1 MSRGLGRVLY
11 LPNEPGDFVQR
22 GPRRAL
28 SGLLEAGL
36 IEGARV
42 VSLLRRVQAGDGP
55 AERERLRAIVREFKP
70 TIILLD
76 KPAGTG
82 LRSDDIQAWRSGA
95 DFKFVVADMDPYH
108 WYFKH
113 LPADGRA
120 LARYAD
126 IVFVPGSS
134 LFVRNYRRAG
144 AKDVRWNPHTYD
156 PGSFGHLEITNDTVA
171 KDVVMIG
178 SLIGSRF
185 GRLRRLPGAVD
196 RGRLAAELKH
206 SFGSSFALFGSGWT
220 EEIGSGSIP
229 FHDQERT
236 IRSAWVTANWDHF
249 PKESHYFSDRLPISL
264 ASGTVHFTTW
274 HPGYDELFGKLP
286 FLRLVRRRADIVPEI
301 HGYLESTSPGD
312 RLEHARQARVFA
324 ARHYRQDI
332 KYAELLNAAGAGID
346 RTAIQRALSGDQTM
360 LTEE

>member
-126 IVFVPGSS
+126 IVFCPW
-134 LFVRNYRRAG
+134 
-144 AKDVRWNPHTYD
+144 K
-156 PGSFGHLEITNDTVA
+156 
-171 KDVVMIG
+171 
-178 SLIGSRF
+178 
-185 GRLRRLPGAVD
+185 
-196 RGRLAAELKH
+196 
-206 SFGSSFALFGSGWT
+206 
-220 EEIGSGSIP
+220 
-229 FHDQERT
+229 Q
-236 IRSAWVTANWDHF
+236 
-249 PKESHYFSDRLPISL
+249 
-264 ASGTVHFTTW
+264 
-274 HPGYDELFGKLP
+274 
-286 FLRLVRRRADIVPEI
+286 LVRTELSSCWREGRAM
-301 HGYLESTSPGD
+301 ESTHVRP
-312 RLEHARQARVFA
+312 RQFLV
-324 ARHYRQDI
+324 I
-332 KYAELLNAAGAGID
+332 
-346 RTAIQRALSGDQTM
+346 
-360 LTEE
+360 